1 MKTSD
6 KKKVTLMID
15 TDVYHGLRKKAGVR
29 GMGDYVSQLA
39 RPHVVLAKLEESYR
53 ALARDI
59 ENNSLSNE
67 WKEVDGVVDAE
78 NVWRL

>member
-1 MKTSD
+1 MKTGE

-15 TDVYHGLRKKAGVR
+15 ADVYHGLRAKAGVR
-29 GMGDYVSQLA
+29 GMGDYVSELA

-53 ALARDI
+53 ALARDT
-59 ENNSLSNE
+59 ENNSLGNE
-67 WKEVDGVVDAE
+67 WKKVDSVIEAE